1 MITTGTGTQKTG
13 LGNNVLQQKVFVEE
27 LENFIRKGINF
38 LVFWKPKIFGAL
50 VNEQTYVEA
59 CILT

>member
-1 MITTGTGTQKTG
+1 MSTGTGAQKTG

-38 LVFWKPKIFGAL
+38 LVFWKPKIFVAL